1 MVILLRGRVQPGRRE
16 DLVHF
21 LRDAVPCYE
30 RPGGITTRLLRDVD
44 DPDAFVELIEYAD
57 RDTYERDQQRV
68 ASDPEMRGYLDR
80 WHALL
85 AEAPAVEAYEE
96 LTAEIHSAGC

>member
-1 MVILLRGRVQPGRRE
+1 MVIMLRGRVQPGRRE
-16 DLVHF
+16 DLVRF

-30 RPGGITTRLLRDVD
+30 RPEGILTRLLRDVD

-57 RDTYERDQQRV
+57 RDAYELDQRRV

-80 WHALL
+80 WHSLL
-85 AEAPAVEAYEE
+85 AEAPVVETYEE
-96 LTAEIHSAGC
+96 LTEAIHTADR